1 MVSDAL
7 WQGLF
12 VTDNVLPLPTVHGMV
27 FYGWFDEN
35 GTRFTD
41 NAGNLLVTPDEYVV
55 LYACFYPVGYTPI
68 TTAEELK
75 NISLDGKYAL
85 VCDIDLGGAEW
96 TPIGTSDDPFTG
108 EFDGNGYTVSNF
120 KITTGRQCVGLFG
133 YNKGVIKNLGV
144 ENFTVNVS
152 YSGNVY
158 AGGLVGRNYGGSIL
172 NSYAAGDV
180 SATSSDSN
188 AYAGGLVGRNDD
200 GSILNSYAT
209 GNVSA
214 TSSRSSSSS
223 YLYAYAGG
231 LVGSN
236 NGGNITNCYATGN
249 VRATSTSSST
259 NAYAGGLVGSGG
271 SILNSYAAGD
281 VSATGSYN
289 AYAGGLVGSGGS
301 ILNSYATGNVRATST
316 STSSS
321 HYAYAGG
328 LVGSGGSIANSYA
341 TGTVSATS
349 YRSAYAGGL
358 VGSGGSI
365 ANSYATGNV
374 SATST
379 AYSTPIYFDYAYAG
393 GLVGY
398 NDGGNITN
406 CYATGNVSATSSISD
421 CSAYAGGL
429 VGRNDGSILN
439 SYATGNVSATATS
452 TSTLSS
458 AYVGGLVG
466 SNSNSGSIMN
476 CYRYSGQ
483 TFYRKKGS
491 TTYSTAS
498 NTLGTAVSLENF
510 KSPSWVYKNLWT
522 AETEIWDFSNGY
534 PTLDYEYID
543 SVIITISTAEELE
556 RLQGQTLVLSYELKA
571 DIDLGGMEWTP
582 VAIFYGTFDGNGYTV
597 SNFKITTG
605 RTYVGLFGYNVGVIE
620 NLGVEN
626 FTVNVSYSGVSAG
639 GLVGSNSGSIL
650 NSYAAGDVSAT
661 STSYSANAGGLV
673 GDNSGSITNS
683 YATGNVSATGSSNA
697 YAGGLVGV
705 NNSSGDITN
714 SYATGE
720 VSATSTSTYDS
731 AYAGGLVG
739 YNSGD
744 ILNSYATGNV
754 SATSYSSSASAYAG
768 GLVGYNSGGS
778 ITNSYATG
786 DVRATGSSSYV
797 YAGGLVGYNYNS
809 GDILNSYATGNVSAT
824 SSGDYAYAG
833 GLVGYNTSSGNIT
846 NSYATGDV
854 SATGSAV
861 GAGGLVGYNAGGSIT
876 NCYRYSGQTFYRK
889 LGSATYST
897 ASNAFGTEEDLT
909 TLQSVSFNTS
919 TLGWDDSVWKFVEGA
934 FPTLKNAG
942 TAMAR

>member
-1 MVSDAL
+1 
-7 WQGLF
+7 
-12 VTDNVLPLPTVHGMV
+12 
-27 FYGWFDEN
+27 
-35 GTRFTD
+35 
-41 NAGNLLVTPDEYVV
+41 
-55 LYACFYPVGYTPI
+55 
-68 TTAEELK
+68 
-75 NISLDGKYAL
+75 
-85 VCDIDLGGAEW
+85 
-96 TPIGTSDDPFTG
+96 
-108 EFDGNGYTVSNF
+108 
-120 KITTGRQCVGLFG
+120 
-133 YNKGVIKNLGV
+133 
-144 ENFTVNVS
+144 
-152 YSGNVY
+152 
-158 AGGLVGRNYGGSIL
+158 
-172 NSYAAGDV
+172 
-180 SATSSDSN
+180 
-188 AYAGGLVGRNDD
+188 
-200 GSILNSYAT
+200 
-209 GNVSA
+209 
-214 TSSRSSSSS
+214 
-223 YLYAYAGG
+223 
-231 LVGSN
+231 
-236 NGGNITNCYATGN
+236 
-249 VRATSTSSST
+249 
-259 NAYAGGLVGSGG
+259 
-271 SILNSYAAGD
+271 
-281 VSATGSYN
+281 
-289 AYAGGLVGSGGS
+289 
-301 ILNSYATGNVRATST
+301 
-316 STSSS
+316 
-321 HYAYAGG
+321 
-328 LVGSGGSIANSYA
+328 
-341 TGTVSATS
+341 
-349 YRSAYAGGL
+349 
-358 VGSGGSI
+358 
-365 ANSYATGNV
+365 
-374 SATST
+374 
-379 AYSTPIYFDYAYAG
+379 
-393 GLVGY
+393 
-398 NDGGNITN
+398 
-406 CYATGNVSATSSISD
+406 
-421 CSAYAGGL
+421 
-429 VGRNDGSILN
+429 
-439 SYATGNVSATATS
+439 
-452 TSTLSS
+452 
-458 AYVGGLVG
+458 
-466 SNSNSGSIMN
+466 MN